1 MIINYLF
8 SKYFATSL
16 IISIIFQFLLL
27 PYATTTLAIPLFLS
41 LFFVNTI
48 TIHLFLYRKKLT
60 QFLELPRNNFS
71 FSFSF
76 VFYIFSIML
85 LGAVFQS
92 PTTNNTEYPLIF
104 SFISILI
111 IPLLTIDI
119 TSLAVR
125 QNKITFSQQ
134 LSILKSKENITK
146 LLVSSLVFLG
156 FSIFLA
162 DFILVTLIITYSFFT
177 YFSTSP
183 YFKELDK
190 E

>member
-1 MIINYLF
+1 
-8 SKYFATSL
+8 
-16 IISIIFQFLLL
+16 
-27 PYATTTLAIPLFLS
+27 
-41 LFFVNTI
+41 
-48 TIHLFLYRKKLT
+48 
-60 QFLELPRNNFS
+60 
-71 FSFSF
+71 
-76 VFYIFSIML
+76 ML
-85 LGAVFQS
+85 LGALFQS
-92 PTTNNTEYPLIF
+92 STTNNTEYPLIF

-146 LLVSSLVFLG
+146 LLISSLVFLG

-162 DFILVTLIITYSFFT
+162 DFVLITLIITYSFFT